1 MFEINFHLMISYA
14 DAVTEM
20 NNSSFS
26 QVETVSMQSIPFSTD
41 SDSVSL
47 TQKVPSSIIC
57 HLWLDYLVYSRCPS

>member
-41 SDSVSL
+41 SYFVS
-47 TQKVPSSIIC
+47 
-57 HLWLDYLVYSRCPS
+57 